1 MRRALRRAAADA
13 DRERDLGLG
22 DPLAPMMAR
31 QSAAVLGVRSDGAVS
46 GPEYERL
53 VDRRR
58 RELLISDQAVDRAE
72 AAARSRAAPA
82 PTVNPEIVAM
92 LQVLIDLG
100 FSVQGA
106 RAEIIGRFG
115 RPATAA
121 EIAAASGGR
130 AVNG

>member
-1 MRRALRRAAADA
+1 
-13 DRERDLGLG
+13 
-22 DPLAPMMAR
+22 
-31 QSAAVLGVRSDGAVS
+31 
-46 GPEYERL
+46 
-53 VDRRR
+53 
-58 RELLISDQAVDRAE
+58 
-72 AAARSRAAPA
+72 
-82 PTVNPEIVAM
+82 M